1 MIRLVDNEATTK
13 WSKLIQTL
21 DGGTSNTTNST
32 YSVGFSIIQDKVNHF
47 LLYIDRCNTIF
58 RMLYL

>member
-1 MIRLVDNEATTK
+1 MITLVDNEATTK

-32 YSVGFSIIQDKVNHF
+32 YSVGFSIIQDQVVHY
-47 LLYIDRCNTIF
+47 LL
-58 RMLYL
+58 